1 MIDDSIVGVC
11 IILAIFVFSVLIN
24 RRDKGEDVQAG
35 GSIEDSVIS
44 VDPLAPNRDP
54 SPIRETAAGTPTQ
67 KAVDRAQK
75 IEDPLESL
83 DDFEP
88 MPGLSSLKGVG
99 PKYREL
105 LEAAGLGNLEAL
117 AAVDP
122 EDLVR
127 RVEATNEE
135 MRIVRQQ
142 PSRTKIIGW
151 HENAKIL
158 LLEAS
163 IPNPS

>member
-1 MIDDSIVGVC
+1 MIDNSIVGVC
-11 IILAIFVFSVLIN
+11 ILLAIFIFSILIN
-24 RRDKGEDVQAG
+24 RRNKEEVIQSG
-35 GSIEDSVIS
+35 GNIENNVMS
-44 VDPLAPNRDP
+44 VDLLAHNRNT
-54 SPIRETAAGTPTQ
+54 SLIRETAVGTPTQ
-67 KAVDRAQK
+67 KAVDPAQE

-88 MPGLSSLKGVG
+88 MPELSSLKGVG

-105 LEAAGLGNLEAL
+105 LEAAGLGNLDAL
-117 AAVDP
+117 AAIDP

-135 MRIVRQQ
+135 MRIVRQR
-142 PSRTKIIGW
+142 PPRTKIIGW
-151 HENAKIL
+151 HENAKSL